1 MKKYNVLISAPY
13 MQIDIKMLERIF
25 RENNIII
32 DLPKVNEK
40 LSEEELLKIIGKYD
54 GVICGDD
61 VFTKKVLD
69 KAKNLKVI
77 VKWGI
82 GIDSIDVE
90 YAKQLNIPV
99 YNTPGA
105 FADPVADTVMG
116 FILCFA
122 RKILELDQRMK
133 KGIWGK
139 DLCHSLS
146 EKTIGIIGI
155 GSVGQAVAKRASS
168 FGMRILGNDIR
179 EIPEEI
185 IKRYNIEIVDKKTL
199 FSEADYI
206 SLNCTLNETDYHLV
220 TLDTFKLM
228 KNTAMI
234 INTARG
240 RVIKEQDLITAL
252 KEKMIAGA
260 ALDVFEREPLPENS
274 ALRNFSNVLLSS
286 HNANSSP
293 YCWHKIHENSIARL
307 LQGLNIQKVTAV
319 LPMRAGSQRIKD
331 KNIKIVNGKPLYE
344 YVLNTLFNSELI
356 EKVIITTDITKI
368 IDKYKNDDRVVIIE
382 RPRELRGNCNMNWVI
397 KDVLSKIT
405 GEYFLQVHA
414 TNPLVKKKTF
424 DLAIKKFFEN
434 LPEKQSLFSV
444 NKLQKR
450 FWRKDGTPINHKLNE
465 EPTTQILEPYFEE
478 NSCFFIFSR
487 ESFNEKNNR
496 IGHNPYLFE
505 VKPSEA
511 IDIDIEED
519 LELAEKL
526 LKIS

>member
-1 MKKYNVLISAPY
+1 MKKYKVLISAPY
-13 MQIDIKMLERIF
+13 MQMDIKTLEPIF

-32 DLPKVNEK
+32 DLPKINER
-40 LSEEELLKIIGKYD
+40 LSEEELLKIIDMYD

-69 KAKNLKVI
+69 KAKNLRVI

-82 GIDSIDVE
+82 GTDSIDVE
-90 YAKQLNIPV
+90 HAKQLNIPV
-99 YNTPGA
+99 YNSPGA

-122 RKILELDQRMK
+122 RKISELDHRMK
-133 KGIWGK
+133 KGIWDK
-139 DLCHSLS
+139 DLCYSLS
-146 EKTIGIIGI
+146 EKTIGIIGV

-168 FGMRILGNDIR
+168 FGMKILGNDIR

-185 IKRYNIEIVDKKTL
+185 IKRYNIEMVDKKTL

-206 SLNCTLNETDYHLV
+206 SLNCTLDETDYHLV
-220 TLDTFKLM
+220 TLDSFKLM
-228 KNTAMI
+228 KNTARV

-240 RVIKEQDLITAL
+240 RVIREEDLIIAL
-252 KEKMIAGA
+252 KKKMIAGA

-274 ALRNFSNVLLSS
+274 ALRNFNNVLLSS

-293 YCWHKIHENSIARL
+293 YYWQKVHENSIARL
-307 LQGLNIQKVTAV
+307 LEGLNIQKVTV
-319 LPMRAGSQRIKD
+319 ILPMRSGSQRIKD

-344 YVLNTLFNSELI
+344 YILDTLFGSKFI
-356 EKVIITTDITKI
+356 EKVIITTDIAEV
-368 IDKYKNDDRVVIIE
+368 IDRYKNDDRVVIIE

-397 KDVLSKIT
+397 KDVLNKVA
-405 GEYFLQVHA
+405 GKYFLQVHA
-414 TNPLVKKKTF
+414 TNPLVKKETF
-424 DLAIKKFFEN
+424 DSAIKKFFAN

-450 FWRKDGTPINHKLNE
+450 FWRKDGVPINHKLDE

-478 NSCFFIFSR
+478 NSCFFLFSR
-487 ESFNEKNNR
+487 NSFNKKNNR
-496 IGHNPYLFE
+496 IGERPYLFE

-511 IDIDIEED
+511 IDIDVEED